1 MNKTFASILTVL
13 IISFFANFGQHI
25 FAQELVISE
34 IVIEGNQRVENE
46 TIETYVSIDIGDE
59 FDVNKINETVKNIF
73 SSGFFSDVKVS
84 RRKNTLLI
92 KVVENPIINR
102 ISFEG
107 NEDIDDESLYDEIRI
122 APRSVF
128 TKAKIQDEVN
138 RMITIYRR
146 IGRFDAA
153 VNPKIIILPQ
163 NRVNI
168 VFEIDEG
175 ENTSILSINFVG
187 NENFSDRRLRDI
199 IVTRQTRWYSILTS
213 TDRYDPDQLSLDRE
227 ELRKFYLDHGYADFS
242 VESSVAQL
250 SKDKEGFNIIFSI
263 EEGKKYNIQNVSI
276 ENLVQGVDT
285 KDVLE
290 QLPLKNGMTYS
301 VNKVEEAID
310 ELTDIILL
318 QGYPFI
324 VVVPEV
330 QRVENK
336 SLINVNL
343 RVNEAEKIYVSR
355 INIKGNDRTEDQVI
369 RRNMRLAEGD
379 AIVSKL
385 ISRSITVIRNL
396 EFFEQV
402 TIKEVP
408 TGNYGF
414 SDLDIEVVEK
424 PTGELSFGGGF
435 SSTAGGLVNFGL
447 KERNFL
453 GKGQAVNLQARLS
466 ERQQT
471 VSGGFSEPYFYNRD
485 ISLGADIYDDIY
497 DYRESR
503 YILNKTGLSIRSN
516 FALSEYL
523 NQGVGY
529 ILETRNVK
537 PETGASSSVIAE
549 KGKTLLSTLNT
560 SFTYDRLDNRLNPT
574 EGFSSSANASFA
586 GIGGDKKYV
595 RIINSYKYYIPYND
609 KQIIFGLTMVAGINV
624 GLDQDILL
632 SDRFFLGGNNFRG
645 FEQAGVGPRDKSS
658 LDSLGGNYYY
668 VGGVNATFGIGL
680 PPELGVRAT
689 LFSNL
694 GSISGIDRSSSP
706 YHDDFSPR
714 LTIGAGVQWQSPFG
728 PISVSLT
735 QAIIKED
742 YDKTE
747 VVSFGI
753 GTFF

>member
-1 MNKTFASILTVL
+1 MNKTFASILIIL
-13 IISFFANFGQHI
+13 IISFFTNFGQHI
-25 FAQELVISE
+25 FAQESVISE

-153 VNPKIIILPQ
+153 VNPKIIILPK
-163 NRVNI
+163 NRVDI
-168 VFEIDEG
+168 VFEINEG

-199 IVTRQTRWYSILTS
+199 IVTRQTRWYSILTA

-385 ISRSITVIRNL
+385 ISRSHTVIRNL
-396 EFFEQV
+396 EFFEKV
-402 TIKEVP
+402 DIKEVP

-435 SSTAGGLVNFGL
+435 SSTAGGLVNFGIR
-447 KERNFL
+447 ERNFM
-453 GKGQAVNLQARLS
+453 GKGQSVNLQARLS
-466 ERQQT
+466 GRQQT
-471 VSGGFSEPYFYNRD
+471 VSAGFLEPYFYNRD
-485 ISLGADIYDDIY
+485 VSLGADIYDDIY

-503 YILNKTGLSIRSN
+503 YVLDKTGLSIRSN

-529 ILETRNVK
+529 ILETRNLK

-574 EGFSSSANASFA
+574 EGFSASANASLA

-609 KQIIFGLTMVAGINV
+609 KQIIFGLTMDAGIAA

-632 SDRFFLGGNNFRG
+632 SDRFYLGGNNFRG
-645 FEQAGVGPRDKSS
+645 FEQA
-658 LDSLGGNYYY
+658 
-668 VGGVNATFGIGL
+668 
-680 PPELGVRAT
+680 
-689 LFSNL
+689 
-694 GSISGIDRSSSP
+694 
-706 YHDDFSPR
+706 
-714 LTIGAGVQWQSPFG
+714 
-728 PISVSLT
+728 
-735 QAIIKED
+735 
-742 YDKTE
+742 
-747 VVSFGI
+747 
-753 GTFF
+753 